1 MANNKINILSSKD
14 FTRQFMADTPLNF
27 EFIRNPIQ
35 VYEIENSVHFI
46 KTPTPLHRPNYNF
59 IVHVTKGR
67 AIEQVGAETVT
78 VASGDVL
85 FIREGMIMGIK
96 EFSKDIEG
104 HFVLFEN
111 EALNHI
117 LTRQELTQLFSVHHL
132 IHLTAH
138 TSAWLTSLFQLLDQD
153 FKSASTHIHISY
165 SLLKAGLQKII
176 AGEPGIGSPLLR
188 NDEITYQFKELLY
201 QHFLAERSVSFYSA
215 KLNIS
220 DNYLTRCIKTTTG
233 QSPKEWINKVA
244 ILQSQLLLQDFTKD
258 IAQIAYDLNFEDPS
272 YFGRLFKKTTGQT
285 PSEYRESILH
295 NL

>member
-14 FTRQFMADTPLNF
+14 FTHQFMVDTPLYLQSVK
-27 EFIRNPIQ
+27 NPIQ
-35 VYEIENSVHFI
+35 VYDIEGSVHYI

-59 IVHVTKGR
+59 IVHVTNGK
-67 AIEQVGAETVT
+67 AIEQVGAEIVT

-104 HFVLFEN
+104 HFILFEN

-117 LTRQELTQLFSVHHL
+117 LTKQELTQLFSVHHH
-132 IHLTAH
+132 IHLTSE
-138 TSAWLTSLFQLLDQD
+138 TSTWLTSLFELMDND
-153 FKSASTHIHISY
+153 FKSESTNIQIAY

-176 AGEPGIGSPLLR
+176 TGEPGISSPLHR
-188 NDEITYQFKELLY
+188 ADEINYQFKELLY
-201 QHFLAERSVSFYSA
+201 QSFLTERTVSFYSS

-220 DNYLTRCIKTTTG
+220 DNYLTRCLKTTTG

-244 ILQSQLLLQDFTKD
+244 ILHSQLLLQDFTKD
-258 IAQIAYDLNFEDPS
+258 IAQIAYELNFEDPS

-285 PSEYRESILH
+285 PSEYRESLLR
-295 NL
+295 NF